1 MGTHPTALY
10 TGRIYPG
17 LRPFDVNDAVLFFG
31 RDEQTDELLRRLDDT
46 RFLAVVGLS
55 GSGKSSLVRA
65 GLLPALHRGHLTGA
79 GARWQVSIL
88 RPGSDPLQ
96 ALARVLNETLGER
109 DDRLAMLRS
118 GRLGLL
124 DTSRQGRNA
133 DENLLL
139 VVDQFEEIFRF
150 QDSYRQ
156 RASEAADFV
165 ELLLAAAREYE
176 PAYRV
181 YVVMTLR
188 SDYLGECARFR
199 GLPEALNESQYLVP
213 RMAREQLRE
222 AIGGPAALGGVAL
235 SKELQ
240 EELLERTG
248 DDPDQLPVLQHLLM
262 RMWEIRES
270 DGAGFS
276 IGHDQYKSVGGW
288 DKALNSHADKVWKAL
303 GDRRD
308 LAKRMLQ
315 RLTERAEGRGEVR
328 RPTILRELA
337 DVSTASVEDVRK
349 VVEHF
354 RSPECNFLT
363 SPDSSLTE
371 DSVIDITHESLI
383 RNWKKLNKWTIEEA
397 RDRDDYLY
405 FSKRMERG
413 GDPLTGTDLALALKW
428 REREHGPEWAARYG
442 GNFAAVI
449 AFIERSLN
457 DQEEREREEQNRKR
471 QKELEE
477 RRFQEL
483 GSARRLQKILATV
496 AAVFLMLLLLVT
508 VFYRRAEKAGLE
520 SKSRELAAFSAA
532 SLSDDPEKSIL
543 LGMRAVNATQPP
555 VPAAEQALH
564 QAILSSQVRVTLRGH
579 TNSVNGVAF
588 SPDGKRLATASA
600 DHTAKVWDTE
610 SGKELF
616 TLRGHTNSVNGV
628 AFSPDGKRLATAS
641 ADQTAKVWDAE
652 SGKELFT
659 LRGHSSSVNDVA
671 FSPDGKR
678 LATASQDHTAK
689 VWDTES
695 GKELFTLRG
704 HTNSVNGVAFS
715 PDGKRLATAS
725 EDQTAKV
732 WDAESGKELFTLRDS
747 GPVYSVAF
755 SPDGKRLATASK
767 AFSPD
772 GKRLATASADDTA
785 KVWDAESGKEL
796 FTLRGHSSSFF
807 DVAFSPDGKRLATA
821 SEDQTAKVWD
831 AESGKELLTLR
842 GHTNSVNGVA
852 FSPDGKRLATASQD
866 QTAKVWDAE
875 SGQELLTLRGQSDPV
890 YSVAFSPDGK
900 RLATAS
906 QDQTAKVWDAES
918 GQELLTLRGQELL
931 PLRGQGAV
939 SSVAFSSDGKRL
951 ATASADDTA
960 KVWDAESGKELLT
973 LRGQS
978 DFVFGVAFSPD
989 GKRLATASAD
999 HTAKVWDAESGKEL
1013 VTLRGHSDFVFGVAF
1028 SPDGKRLAT
1037 ASRDHTAK
1045 VWDAE
1050 SGKELFTLRGHTNSV
1065 NGVAFSP
1072 DGKRLATASVDQ
1084 TAKVWDTESGKELLT
1099 LRGHTNS
1106 VNGVAFSPD
1115 GKRLATASVDQTA
1128 KVWDAGN
1135 GKELLTLRGHTNS
1148 VNGVAFSPD
1157 GKRLATAS
1165 RDGTVQVY
1173 VLELRELLNLA
1184 RSRITRPFTPEECQ
1198 LYFQS
1203 PTCPP
1208 LP

>member
-641 ADQTAKVWDAE
+641 
-652 SGKELFT
+652 
-659 LRGHSSSVNDVA
+659 
-671 FSPDGKR
+671 
-678 LATASQDHTAK
+678 
-689 VWDTES
+689 
-695 GKELFTLRG
+695 
-704 HTNSVNGVAFS
+704 
-715 PDGKRLATAS
+715 